1 MSLVPWV
8 RLEYLHRTR
17 LGLSPDGCL
26 ILADEQPPAN
36 PGSSGGTFAIAW
48 RNYIKTILK
57 RGFWYNFSCWPSVF
71 FYVSENKTLAG
82 KEDKTNEGKA
92 SGRKLVVTFFEQRGD
107 GLVHRVD
114 EEECALRPRRVF

>member
-1 MSLVPWV
+1 MLHALWV
-8 RLEYLHRTR
+8 RFEYIYRTR
-17 LGLSPDGCL
+17 LGLSPDDCL

-82 KEDKTNEGKA
+82 KEDKNTRAKHTAENWRSCFSSA
-92 SGRKLVVTFFEQRGD
+92 SSQVLFIGSTMRASPCIHSSSR
-107 GLVHRVD
+107 
-114 EEECALRPRRVF
+114 